1 MKGRQ
6 VAILALVG
14 FMAYTGVYIF
24 IYLWRSFR
32 IDAPDGV
39 EAVGIWHGDPFARA
53 ILVAV
58 LFLTGLVVVLHVSL
72 VRRQGSAGQ
81 IKLRGDLHEWL
92 VEQADEMNELPSH
105 LADRAIASYRARL
118 EGSRTG

>member
-1 MKGRQ
+1 MNRRQ
-6 VAILALVG
+6 IAVLALVG
-14 FMAYTGVYIF
+14 FMVYTGAYIF

-32 IDAPDGV
+32 IDEPDGIN
-39 EAVGIWHGDPFARA
+39 AVGIWHGDPFARA
-53 ILVAV
+53 ILVSV

-72 VRRQGSAGQ
+72 LRRQGGKGQ
-81 IKLRGDLHEWL
+81 IKLRRDLHVWL

-118 EGSRTG
+118 EGTRAR

>member
-6 VAILALVG
+6 LATLALVG
-14 FMAYTGVYIF
+14 FMTYTGAYIF

-39 EAVGIWHGDPFARA
+39 NAVGLWHGDPFVRA

-72 VRRQGSAGQ
+72 LRRQGGSGQ
-81 IKLRGDLHEWL
+81 IKLRPDLHEWL
-92 VEQADEMNELPSH
+92 VEQADEMNEMPSH

-118 EGSRTG
+118 EGTRTG

>member
-14 FMAYTGVYIF
+14 FMAYTGIYIF
-24 IYLWRSFR
+24 VYLWRSFR
-32 IDAPDGV
+32 IDSPDGLN
-39 EAVGIWHGDPFARA
+39 AVGIWHGDPFARA

-58 LFLTGLVVVLHVSL
+58 LFLMGLVVVLHVSL
-72 VRRQGSAGQ
+72 VRRQGGYGQ
-81 IKLRGDLHEWL
+81 IKLRRDLHEWL
-92 VEQADEMNELPSH
+92 VEQADEMNEPPSH

-118 EGSRTG
+118 EGTRTT

>member
-1 MKGRQ
+1 MRGRQ

-24 IYLWRSFR
+24 VYLWRSFR
-32 IDAPDGV
+32 VDAPDGV
-39 EAVGIWHGDPFARA
+39 NAVGIWHGDPFARA

-58 LFLTGLVVVLHVSL
+58 LFLIGLVVVLHVSL
-72 VRRQGSAGQ
+72 VRRQGGTGQ
-81 IKLRGDLHEWL
+81 IKLRPDLHQWL
-92 VEQADEMNELPSH
+92 IEQADEMNEMPSH

-118 EGSRTG
+118 EGTRTG

>member
-14 FMAYTGVYIF
+14 FMIYTGVYIF

-53 ILVAV
+53 ILVSI
-58 LFLTGLVVVLHVSL
+58 LFLMGLVVVLHVSL
-72 VRRQGSAGQ
+72 MRRQGTPGQ
-81 IKLRGDLHEWL
+81 IKLRQDLHQWL
-92 VEQADEMNELPSH
+92 VDQADEMNEIPSH

-118 EGSRTG
+118 EGTRTG